1 MDVDDSDADSEG
13 SHDLESVIDHVD
25 NCIRM
30 LEVAEGCTYL
40 QFHAPKEDDAV
51 RVALWAKHKIQEQH
65 PIEQLESLLQSLATE
80 ERSGPWFKWL
90 LWVLFGDSDA

>member
-1 MDVDDSDADSEG
+1 MEGNDSDAGSEA

-40 QFHAPKEDDAV
+40 QFSAPKEEDV
-51 RVALWAKHKIQEQH
+51 ERMALWAKHNIQEQFQV
-65 PIEQLESLLQSLATE
+65 EQLESLLHALATE
-80 ERSGPWFKWL
+80 ERSDPWFKWL
-90 LWVLFGDSDA
+90 LWVLFGDV